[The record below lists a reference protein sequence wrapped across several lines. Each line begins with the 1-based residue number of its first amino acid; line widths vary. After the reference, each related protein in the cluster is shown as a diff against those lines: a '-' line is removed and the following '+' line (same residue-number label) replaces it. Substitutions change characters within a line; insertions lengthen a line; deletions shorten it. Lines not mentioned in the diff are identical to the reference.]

1 MRILPLRIALA
12 SLTTLVS
19 ASAQVNVRVPLSYYV
34 ADTSQYDPAIPTPE
48 QFFGFQVG
56 EWHLTPDRLYAYL
69 DKLDAAS
76 DRIAIRPMGRT
87 VEQRPVLL
95 LVITDPAHHRDLE
108 RIRQEHLR
116 LSDPASA
123 TPDLE
128 RMPVVVWMGYSVHG
142 NEASGSNAA
151 ALVAYHL
158 AASRSA
164 ETQEQLQNAVIL
176 LNPSINPD
184 GLNRFTSWVNANRG
198 QQVVSTSASREHLE
212 PWPGGR
218 GNHYWFDLNRDW
230 MPVVHPESRARIA
243 AYYEWRP
250 NLLTDHHEMG
260 TNATFFFQPGV
271 PSRNHPLVPKGVV
284 ELTTK
289 LAGYHAEALD
299 RIGSLYY
306 TRESFDD
313 FYVGKGSSY
322 PDLTGGVGIL
332 FEQASSRGHAQDG
345 QAGVLTFPFAVR
357 NQFTTSLSS
366 LRGAVAMR
374 MDLLKHQR
382 QTAVSALSAADAS
395 PVKAYVVGD
404 DGDAT
409 RAEAFAEILTTHQ
422 IEVFRNAASFKRG
435 RVNVEA
441 GRGYVVPVRQPQA
454 RLIASLF
461 ERRTSFDDSLFYDI
475 SSWNLPMAFN
485 LPVEELTVLPAG
497 LTGERVGMEAA
508 SSRNLAPLPEGLAL
522 AIDWNN
528 AAAPAVI
535 FRLLSAD
542 IPVRVATSRFE
553 AQTVSG
559 VRAFEPG
566 TLVVPPSAAPAQMK
580 IARQWLTEAASSVGL
595 GVEVIRSGLASRGV
609 DLGSPTFVP
618 VTKPRIALI
627 TGTGASSTD
636 AGEVWHFLDA
646 RLGIPVTLLGTDVVG
661 RAELSAFNAI
671 IIAGSSPSTIDS
683 GGRAALAEWVGRGNT
698 LIATEQAAEWAI
710 GARLS
715 SAVVKRQ
722 LPRRDSALV
731 LPYELEDE
739 YRGARATPGAIV
751 EAKLDLTHPLAF
763 GFRTATIP
771 SFKSTGIVFEVP
783 RSPFA
788 MPMRLTERPLL
799 SGYLHLD
806 AARQISGG
814 GTIVVSAVRDGR
826 SIVMSDNPVFRGFW
840 RGTERLLVNAL
851 FFGPVIRA
859 SSLRT
864 GE

>member
-1 MRILPLRIALA
+1 MRILLLRSALA
-12 SLTTLVS
+12 SLTTIVT
-19 ASAQVNVRVPLSYYV
+19 AFAQVSVRVPLSYYV
-34 ADTSQYDPAIPTPE
+34 ADTSQYDPAIPSPE

-56 EWHLTPDRLYAYL
+56 EWHLSPDQLHAYVE
-69 DKLDAAS
+69 KLDVLS
-76 DRIAIRPMGRT
+76 DRIAIRQMGRT
-87 VEQRPVLL
+87 VEQRPILL
-95 LVITDPAHHRDLE
+95 LVITDPANHRDLE

-116 LSDPASA
+116 LSDPNTAA
-123 TPDLE
+123 PDLE

-164 ETQEQLQNAVIL
+164 ETQDQLRNAVIL

-184 GLNRFTSWVNANRG
+184 GLQRFTSWVNANRG

-243 AYYEWRP
+243 AYYQWRP

-289 LAGYHAEALD
+289 LAAYHAEALD

-306 TRESFDD
+306 ARESFDD

-332 FEQASSRGHAQDG
+332 FEQASSRGHAQDSH
-345 QAGVLTFPFAVR
+345 AGVLTFPFAVR
-357 NQFTTSLSS
+357 NQFTTSLTSV
-366 LRGAVAMR
+366 RGAVAMR
-374 MDLLKHQR
+374 LEFLKHQR
-382 QTAVSALSAADAS
+382 QTAVSALSAADAM
-395 PVKAYVVGD
+395 PVRAYVVGD
-404 DGDAT
+404 DGDAA
-409 RAEAFAEILTTHQ
+409 RAAAFAEILTTHQ
-422 IEVFRNAASFKRG
+422 VEVFRNARSFKQG
-435 RVNVEA
+435 RLDVEA
-441 GRGYVVPVRQPQA
+441 GRGLIIPVRQPQA

-461 ERRTSFDDSLFYDI
+461 ERRTSFEDSLFYDI

-485 LPVEELTVLPAG
+485 LPVAELTGIPAG
-497 LTGERVGMEAA
+497 LQGERVGIGAA
-508 SSRNLAPLPEGLAL
+508 PTPSPTLLPEGLAL

-528 AAAPAVI
+528 AAAPAVLY
-535 FRLLSAD
+535 RLLSAD
-542 IPVRVATSRFE
+542 VPVRVATSRFE
-553 AQTVSG
+553 AQTASG
-559 VRAFEPG
+559 VRALEPG
-566 TLVVPPSAAPAQMK
+566 TLIVPPSADRARMAV
-580 IARQWLTEAASSVGL
+580 ARQWLAEAASSDRL
-595 GVEVIRSGLASRGV
+595 GVEVIRSGLASSGV
-609 DLGSPTFVP
+609 DLGSPAFVP
-618 VTKPRIALI
+618 LTKPRIALI

-636 AGEVWHFLDA
+636 AGEVWHFFDA

-661 RAELSAFNAI
+661 RVDLSAFNAI

-683 GGRAALAEWVGRGNT
+683 TGRVALAEWMGRGNT
-698 LIATEQAAEWAI
+698 MIATEQAAEWAI
-710 GARLS
+710 GARLT
-715 SAVVKRQ
+715 SAIVKRQ
-722 LPRRDSALV
+722 PPRRDSALV
-731 LPYELEDE
+731 LPYDLEDE

-751 EAKLDLTHPLAF
+751 EAQLDLTHPLAF
-763 GFRTATIP
+763 GYRSATIP

-788 MPMRLTERPLL
+788 MPMRLADRPLL
-799 SGYLHLD
+799 SGYLHRD
-806 AARQISGG
+806 AARHLSGG
-814 GTIVVSAVRDGR
+814 GTLVVSAVREGR

-840 RGTERLLVNAL
+840 RGTERLLVNAV

>member
-1 MRILPLRIALA
+1 MRTLLLRAVLA
-12 SLTTLVS
+12 SLTTIV
-19 ASAQVNVRVPLSYYV
+19 AAFAQVTLRVPLTYYI
-34 ADTSQYDPAIPTPE
+34 ADTTQYDPAIPTPE

-56 EWHLTPDRLYAYL
+56 EWHLTPDQLYSYL
-69 DKLDAAS
+69 THLDAAS
-76 DRIAIRPMGRT
+76 ERMAIHSMGRT

-95 LVITDPAHHRDLE
+95 LVITDPDNHGDLE

-116 LSDPASA
+116 LSDPAA
-123 TPDLE
+123 AAPDLE

-164 ETQEQLQNAVIL
+164 ETHDQLRNAVIL
-176 LNPSINPD
+176 LNPCINPD
-184 GLNRFTSWVNANRG
+184 GLHRFASWVNANRG
-198 QQVVSTSASREHLE
+198 QQVVSFSASREHQE

-243 AYYEWRP
+243 AYYAWRP

-284 ELTTK
+284 ELTMR
-289 LAGYHAEALD
+289 LANYHAEALD

-332 FEQASSRGHAQDG
+332 FEQASSRGHAQDSH
-345 QAGVLTFPFAVR
+345 AGVLTFRFAVR

-374 MDLLKHQR
+374 TEFLKHQR
-382 QTAVSALSAADAS
+382 QAAVSALSEADAS
-395 PVKAYVVGD
+395 AVKAYVIGD
-404 DGDAT
+404 DGDAA
-409 RAEAFAEILTTHQ
+409 RGAAFAEILMTHR
-422 IEVFRNAASFKRG
+422 IEVFRTARSFKQG
-435 RVNVEA
+435 RMSVDA
-441 GRGYVVPVRQPQA
+441 GRGYVIPVRQPQA
-454 RLIASLF
+454 RLVASLF

-485 LPVEELTVLPAG
+485 LPVAELSSLPAG
-497 LTGERVGMEAA
+497 LQGERIGIEA
-508 SSRNLAPLPEGLAL
+508 SLPQGVLPLPEGLAL
-522 AIDWNN
+522 AMDWNN
-528 AAAPAVI
+528 ASAPSVLY
-535 FRLLSAD
+535 RLLSAEV
-542 IPVRVATSRFE
+542 PVRVATSRFE
-553 AQTVSG
+553 ARTSTG
-559 VRAFEPG
+559 VRAFDPG
-566 TLVVPPSAAPAQMK
+566 TILVPPSADPGRMAL
-580 IARQWLTEAASSVGL
+580 ARQWLAHAASSFGL
-595 GVEVIRSGLASRGV
+595 GVEVISSGLAASGV
-609 DLGSPTFVP
+609 DLGSSSFVP
-618 VTKPRIALI
+618 LTKPRIALV
-627 TGTGASSTD
+627 TGVGASTTD
-636 AGEVWHFLDA
+636 AGEVWHLFDA
-646 RLGIPVTLLGTDVVG
+646 RLGIPVALIGTDVVG
-661 RAELSAFNAI
+661 RSDLSAFNVM
-671 IIAGSSPSTIDS
+671 IIAGSAPSPIDS
-683 GGRAALAEWVGRGNT
+683 AGRAALAEWVGRGNT
-698 LIATEQAAEWAI
+698 LIATEQGAEWAI
-710 GARLS
+710 GAKLS

-722 LPRRDSALV
+722 PSRRDSALV
-731 LPYELEDE
+731 LPYDVEDK
-739 YRGARATPGAIV
+739 YRGARSMPGAIV
-751 EAKLDLTHPLAF
+751 EVQLDLSHPLSF
-763 GFRTATIP
+763 GYRSPAIP
-771 SFKSTGIVFEVP
+771 SFKSTGIVFDVP

-788 MPMRLTERPLL
+788 MPMRLSERPLL
-799 SGYLHLD
+799 SGYLHRD
-806 AARQISGG
+806 AARHISGG
-814 GTIVVSAVRDGR
+814 GSIIVSAVRDGR

-840 RGTERLLVNAL
+840 RGTERLLVNAV